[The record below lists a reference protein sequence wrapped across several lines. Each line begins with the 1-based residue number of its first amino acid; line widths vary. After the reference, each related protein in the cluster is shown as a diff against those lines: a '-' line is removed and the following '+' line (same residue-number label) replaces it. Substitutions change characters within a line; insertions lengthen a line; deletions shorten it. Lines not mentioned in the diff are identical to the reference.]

1 MEKEM
6 SPQESLSLIS
16 SMIEKARHTFSDSSQ
31 YFLLWGYAVFIA
43 SAAQYVMISVNYDK
57 SYMAWWIIV
66 PALAV
71 HFMLVARESKREKV
85 STYISEANGYLWMG
99 IGFCFA
105 VLSLVFAKI
114 GWQYSFPFYVLFYA
128 LGTFVS
134 GSLIRFKPLIVGG
147 IISFVIAAGI
157 AYFDYKTQILLAA
170 VSILVSY
177 IIPGHLL
184 RARYKHQNA
193 LSHE

>member
-6 SPQESLSLIS
+6 SPEESLSIIS
-16 SMIEKARHTFSDSSQ
+16 SMIEKTRHTFSDSSQ
-31 YFLLWGYAVFIA
+31 YFLLWGYTVFIA
-43 SAAQYVMISVNYDK
+43 SVAQFAMISAGYGEK
-57 SYMAWWIIV
+57 SSMAWWIII

-71 HFMLVARESKREKV
+71 HFILVARNSKREKV

-99 IGFCFA
+99 VGFSFV
-105 VLSLVFAKI
+105 VLSFIFAKI
-114 GWQYSFPFYVLFYA
+114 SWEYCFPFYVLLYA

-134 GSLIRFKPLIVGG
+134 GSLIRFKPLIIGG

-184 RARYKHQNA
+184 RARYKHQNR
-193 LSHE
+193 

>member
-16 SMIEKARHTFSDSSQ
+16 SMIEKTRHTFSDSSH

-43 SAAQYVMISVNYDK
+43 CATQFAMIAAGYGEK
-57 SYMAWWIIV
+57 SNMAWWIII
-66 PALAV
+66 PALIL
-71 HFMLVARESKREKV
+71 HFIFAARQSKKEKV
-85 STYISEANGYLWMG
+85 STYISEANAYLWMG
-99 IGFCFA
+99 IGFSFM
-105 VLSLVFAKI
+105 VMVFIFAKLS
-114 GWQYSFPFYVLFYA
+114 WQNCFPFYVLFYA

-134 GSLIRFKPLIVGG
+134 GNLIKFKPLIIGG

-157 AYFDYKTQILLAA
+157 AYFDTKTQVLLAA
-170 VSILVSY
+170 VSILASY

-184 RARYKHQNA
+184 RARYKHQNR
-193 LSHE
+193 